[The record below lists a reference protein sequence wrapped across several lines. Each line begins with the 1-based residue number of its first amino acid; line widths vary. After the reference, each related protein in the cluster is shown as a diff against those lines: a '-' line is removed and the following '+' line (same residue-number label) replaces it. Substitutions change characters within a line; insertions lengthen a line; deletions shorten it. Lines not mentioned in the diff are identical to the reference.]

1 MESGQRMIPKVD
13 VWLLHACTYMHTCIH
28 ISMPA
33 YTCAYILFLTHTEDP
48 ISQKSVRASEMA
60 QLARVLAAKPEDLSS
75 IPGTHVVKDK
85 SKLSSYSYMGL

>member
-1 MESGQRMIPKVD
+1 
-13 VWLLHACTYMHTCIH
+13 
-28 ISMPA
+28 MPA

-75 IPGTHVVKDK
+75 IPGTHVLEGGEPAPTGCL
-85 SKLSSYSYMGL
+85 LSLPHIR